1 MIIGIYGYQDTGKT
15 RLAEEVIRA
24 LTKKGY
30 SVSSVKHT
38 SHRTSVDSEGKDTWR
53 HWSAGSDP
61 VVFSS
66 GSETTII
73 KHSKMP
79 IEKIAEMVKREF
91 NPDVIIIEGYKD
103 GPFPKVAVGEIA
115 PKKGTV
121 LSNPSPKRLL
131 DYLEKEV
138 AVERVRAILPGM
150 DCGTCGLDC
159 EELARAIVSG
169 KKSLKDCTELPD
181 TGVKIIVGGEQLA
194 MTKFPA
200 SFVDDTIRGML
211 SSLKGYVPG
220 KEVEIRLEPK
230 SEATRKSAKK

>member
-1 MIIGIYGYQDTGKT
+1 MIIGIYGYQDAGKT
-15 RLAEEVIRA
+15 TLVEEAIRA
-24 LTKKGY
+24 LTNKGY
-30 SVSSVKHT
+30 RVSSVKHT
-38 SHRTSVDSEGKDTWR
+38 SHRTSIDSRGKDTWR

-66 GSETTII
+66 ESETTII
-73 KHSKMP
+73 KHSKVP
-79 IEKIAEMVKREF
+79 IKEIAEMVGREF
-91 NPDVIIIEGYKD
+91 APDIIIIEGGKE
-103 GPFPKVAVGEIA
+103 GPFPKVAVGKIT
-115 PKKGTV
+115 PRKGTV
-121 LSNPSPKRLL
+121 LSNPSLKKLL
-131 DYLEKEV
+131 DYVETEV
-138 AVERVRAILPGM
+138 AVERVRARLPGM
-150 DCGTCGLDC
+150 DCGMCGLDC
-159 EELARAIVSG
+159 EKLARAVVSG

-230 SEATRKSAKK
+230 SKSTRKSTKK